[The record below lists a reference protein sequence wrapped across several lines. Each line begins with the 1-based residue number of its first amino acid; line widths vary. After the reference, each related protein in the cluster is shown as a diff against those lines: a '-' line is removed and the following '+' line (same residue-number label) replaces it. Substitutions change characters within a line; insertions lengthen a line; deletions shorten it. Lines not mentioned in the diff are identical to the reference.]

1 MTTEP
6 GRTAHEDRTR
16 LTEIAD
22 GVLAYVQAGGGWC
35 VNNAGLVVGGGRSVL
50 VDTVATK
57 ARAQRLRAAVHGVT
71 GRDPD
76 VLVNTHHHGDHVFG
90 NALFSPAATVVA
102 HERTRV
108 EMAQAG
114 HGLRSLFPAVEWGDL
129 PLELPLLTF
138 ANAVTVHAG
147 ELPVHVRH
155 LGPAHTTNDAVAWI
169 PDRGVL
175 FAGDVVM
182 SGVTPYCLMGS
193 VTGSLD
199 VLAELR
205 ALGATAVVPGHGPV
219 GGPELL
225 DATERYLTRVLELAR
240 AGTAAGATALEVAR
254 ATDLGEFAGWVDA
267 ERIVGNLHRAYADLA
282 APDAPGAPLDVGA
295 SFREMVAFH
304 GGPPTCH
311 A

>member
-1 MTTEP
+1 MSTALVDDTT
-6 GRTAHEDRTR
+6 
-16 LTEIAD
+16 LSEIAD
-22 GVLAYVQAGGGWC
+22 GVFAYVQPGGGWC
-35 VNNAGLVVGGGRSVL
+35 VNNAGLVTGGGRGVL
-50 VDTVATK
+50 VDTVATR

-90 NALFSPAATVVA
+90 NAVFSPAATVVA

-108 EMAQAG
+108 EMDRAG
-114 HGLRSLFPAVEWGDL
+114 LGLRSLFPAVDWGDL

-138 ANAVTVHAG
+138 ADAITVHAG
-147 ELPVHVRH
+147 DTPVHVRH
-155 LGPAHTTNDAVAWI
+155 LGPAHTTNDAVVWV

-193 VTGSLD
+193 VTGSLA
-199 VLAELR
+199 VLGDLR
-205 ALGATAVVPGHGPV
+205 ALGARTVVPGHGPV
-219 GGPELL
+219 GGPELF
-225 DATERYLTRVLELAR
+225 DATERYLRRVVDLAR
-240 AGTAAGATALEVAR
+240 AGLAAGATALEVAR
-254 ATDLGEFAGWVDA
+254 DTDLGEFAGWVDA
-267 ERIVGNLHRAYADLA
+267 ERVVGNLHRAYADLT
-282 APDAPGAPLDVGA
+282 APDEPGRPLDVGA